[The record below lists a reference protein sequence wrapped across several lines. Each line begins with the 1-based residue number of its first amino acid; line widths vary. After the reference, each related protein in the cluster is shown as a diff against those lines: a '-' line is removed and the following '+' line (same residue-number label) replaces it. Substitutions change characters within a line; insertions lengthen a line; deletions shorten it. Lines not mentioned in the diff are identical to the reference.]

1 MPLSGG
7 CHCGAVRYE
16 IDGATVAQAICH
28 CSDCRRNAGAPFVAW
43 GMLPEAAVRVTLGAG
58 QLTTYRSSEHA
69 VRQFCKVC
77 GAGLFYRNAV
87 NLPGLIDV
95 QTATLDD
102 PEALAPTVQVQA
114 AEKLV
119 WVDRLGEMPAFPRFP
134 NQDD

>member
-1 MPLSGG
+1 MTEDTRLIAGEEEP
-7 CHCGAVRYE
+7 E
-16 IDGATVAQAICH
+16 DQETDGSLRPQRLG
-28 CSDCRRNAGAPFVAW
+28 DFV
-43 GMLPEAAVRVTLGAG
+43 G
-58 QLTTYRSSEHA
+58 QEHA